1 MNGNAM
7 RLGLADESVHCVVT
21 SPPYYALRDYL
32 TAQWAG
38 GDETCEHTISRA
50 DADNKALFEERVS
63 RGDRSACLN
72 CGALRV
78 DQQLGLE
85 TVPDCLGW
93 ARGNMCGEC
102 YVCHTVQWARE
113 LRRVLRKDGTF
124 WLNLGDSYVS
134 DPAKGGSGTPNGRNG
149 RGENYARAR
158 RNGLNK
164 CEMSGAKLKP
174 KDLYGIPWSVAF
186 ALREDGWY
194 LRQGIV
200 WAKGVSG
207 QDTIRENAYEAAMR
221 EGLSA
226 AAAQRVADAVA
237 PYVGNCMPESVTDR
251 CTKSH
256 EDVFLFSKSA
266 RYYFDH
272 FAIREKQTDSS
283 RERANY
289 KWAGRTDDHSNGS
302 RTGSSLKQAAENG
315 ELIKSIPDPGYRNG
329 RSVWTIN
336 TQGFKGEHYAAFPSK
351 LVEPCVLAG
360 TSEKGC
366 CPKCETQ
373 WVRVLQKTKKVAANH
388 KGSLFGAGKTKARD
402 GGERTQAGERYE
414 SQFMGW
420 QPSCKCYGWET
431 CGICGNTEPGGRM
444 DCGHNICDEC
454 LLKCEKE
461 EHDANCAMRP
471 KPCTVLD
478 PFSGTG
484 TVGEV
489 CVKFGRKYIGNELNQ
504 KYIKLQQDRIGV
516 SVIRYTAN
524 KMQVSL
530 LDELENS

>member
-1 MNGNAM
+1 MNSISKVLIINGNAIH
-7 RLGLADESVHCVVT
+7 LGLAEESVHCVVT

-32 TAQWAG
+32 TAQWVG

-272 FAIREKQTDSS
+272 FAILDEF
-283 RERANY
+283 ANGDY
-289 KWAGRTDDHSNGS
+289 WIGRNQRKNGKDNLDRNDAGSFAVTGNSNG
-302 RTGSSLKQAAENG
+302 
-315 ELIKSIPDPGYRNG
+315 RNR

-388 KGSLFGAGKTKARD
+388 KGSLFGAGKTGDRE

-461 EHDANCAMRP
+461 EHEANCAMRP

-516 SVIRYTAN
+516 AVIRYTAN